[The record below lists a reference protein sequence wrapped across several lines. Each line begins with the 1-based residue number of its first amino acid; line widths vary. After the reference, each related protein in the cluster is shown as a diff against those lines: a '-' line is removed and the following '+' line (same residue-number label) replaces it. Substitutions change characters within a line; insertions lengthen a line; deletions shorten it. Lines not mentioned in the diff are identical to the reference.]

1 MESLNSSTDSC
12 RIQLRARGQ
21 LFMLPVIVTPLA
33 GPRSRHTAI
42 TPAQRAREPASSYW
56 NTLYSRASNEGS
68 LVFTITEKPP
78 QIGKVI
84 KSRRFGQHGFLKYL
98 VIVKSSRTFYC
109 RVAASVGSIRSILL
123 EHPVQ
128 SPPVLAVLAVSYWNT
143 LYSPTSVGSTSSICV
158 SYLNGALV
166 RPTGAA
172 HCTTDHTDGNDAAVM
187 DATQPPDQ
195 ALNKVICCSI
205 HSLVPY
211 HLG

>member
-1 MESLNSSTDSC
+1 M
-12 RIQLRARGQ
+12 
-21 LFMLPVIVTPLA
+21 
-33 GPRSRHTAI
+33 
-42 TPAQRAREPASSYW
+42 
-56 NTLYSRASNEGS
+56 
-68 LVFTITEKPP
+68 
-78 QIGKVI
+78 
-84 KSRRFGQHGFLKYL
+84 
-98 VIVKSSRTFYC
+98 KSSRTFYC
-109 RVAASVGSIRSILL
+109 RVAASVGSISSILL

-187 DATQPPDQ
+187 DPTQPPDL

-205 HSLVPY
+205 HSLVHY
-211 HLG
+211 HLGWLLVRYWLRLLRRVRQEVGADQSIYTNPDWSDVWPPVSWGDICWYKKPG

>member
-78 QIGKVI
+78 ILAFSLLKVPTTA
-84 KSRRFGQHGFLKYL
+84 FT
-98 VIVKSSRTFYC
+98 VKN
-109 RVAASVGSIRSILL
+109 LL
-123 EHPVQ
+123 
-128 SPPVLAVLAVSYWNT
+128 
-143 LYSPTSVGSTSSICV
+143 
-158 SYLNGALV
+158 
-166 RPTGAA
+166 R
-172 HCTTDHTDGNDAAVM
+172 
-187 DATQPPDQ
+187 Q
-195 ALNKVICCSI
+195 ALRHGVDVKFGHKHKNHK
-205 HSLVPY
+205 
-211 HLG
+211 GWGD